1 MKLTNIVKILS
12 IGIIALFITGCGSSS
27 SSSGSTSGV
36 SDGSSSVSDGS
47 SGTTSEYPLAP
58 SGNYKLL
65 PGYKYDCDKSEV
77 YEMFVRERGNVVFSP
92 TPLDF
97 YVFDENYNDYYTGD
111 GLGNKN
117 AIYTGKSYTFNAGH
131 YYITPRECA
140 ERNHEQTF
148 NVQSNVLE

>member
-77 YEMFVRERGNVVFSP
+77 YEMFVRERGNVMFAP
-92 TPLDF
+92 APLSFNIFDGNF
-97 YVFDENYNDYYTGD
+97 KEYYPENQNNNYVYG
-111 GLGNKN
+111 GS
-117 AIYTGKSYTFNAGH
+117 SYTFNAGH
-131 YYITPRECA
+131 YYIAPYECA

-148 NVQSNVLE
+148 SVQSNVLE